1 MWSPGLLAVP
11 PRRVLSLLG
20 AAACLLLAILS
31 SCSNLPLP
39 VAGNGKRG
47 RVDLVPA
54 AESPLPNGN
63 RPIALDGEWQHF
75 RGRLLYPI
83 DFEDGTP
90 GGAVPAPLAREG
102 RAPGERGSRLYGTY
116 HLVIEGTSPDA
127 HEGMIVPALG
137 SAYTI
142 WVNGAKVAESGRVA
156 TSGTDEVPG
165 ERGTLALFSSTG
177 SRAELVAQISA
188 FHYKGGSG
196 VPILFGSRK
205 AILAYDA
212 LSIGTQWSLIALLSL
227 LFLILVGRY
236 LAALGSGR
244 GPRFPLYALVSLAG
258 ILGVLTSRSLFGLP
272 MAGPPSAAF
281 PWGIGSRANELSFLA
296 YFPLAYLGV
305 LERAARPA
313 ERRYSLVLTIAGSL
327 AAIVPLFL
335 SGGLF
340 PWISVIAGGL
350 LTLGFI
356 YPVATAA
363 GAGRAAASEAAAT
376 AAGRRGADPWLAA
389 GLALLLLGSAIDIAG
404 QAGYL
409 QLGSASPAAALLF
422 VLLLL
427 IGDIG
432 GPAGGRAVKLA
443 GGSARLSPGETV
455 AARGA
460 TEGEAAG
467 CASLAEELRK
477 PIQGIVSL
485 AESLLAEPALPEGQ
499 VLSLSLIAS
508 SALRLANAV
517 SDISDEEK
525 LNAGG
530 MDLDL
535 VPVALDQIVE
545 RAVEVS
551 RQLVAGRDVKVR
563 NELSRSLPPAL
574 GDAGRLERIVY
585 NIVGEAIARLKS
597 GSVVVRGE
605 AGEGTIELRVETHPS
620 EASLQEASTEGS
632 ASTSARTRR
641 DTSPLGLHVAE
652 ELIRLHRGEVR
663 QVVEGAGD
671 AHFAF
676 AFTLLQAESGVAE
689 EAPGIS
695 EELIRLEG
703 LETGEVSAA
712 EAEDDDRSF
721 RILIAD
727 DDPVSL
733 QTMRNKLLAEHY
745 RVMTTMNGEQA
756 LAMIKAAPPDLV
768 LADAMVT
775 KVNGYDICR
784 AVRRTY
790 AANELPVLI
799 LVDPNEMT
807 GLMEGLEAG
816 ANDFIT
822 KPIVLDE
829 FMVRVKTHLN
839 LAKINS
845 LYSRFVPIEL
855 LHFLGH
861 DNVVE
866 LKLGDQI
873 QREMTI
879 LFVDIRAFT
888 NLSER
893 MTPEENFKFI
903 NSYLSRITPIIRQ
916 NNGFIDKYI
925 GDAILALYPGNPEDA
940 LRSAIRMVEY
950 LHEYN
955 GYRKNSGYRPI
966 SVGIGIHTGNLIV
979 GIIGDNERMQGTVIS
994 DAVNLASR
1002 VQDVTKLY
1010 GANII
1015 ISQDTF
1021 VRLDNPTAYNF
1032 RFLGKVKV
1040 KGKDQT
1046 VSLFEI
1052 FDGELPDVVAVKSK
1066 TKQAFEDAILLFSQ
1080 RKLQEAAESFRRII
1094 SQNPDDRAA
1103 ALFLNRANWLLN
1115 REKASWLLRG

>member
-1 MWSPGLLAVP
+1 MRSW
-11 PRRVLSLLG
+11 SLLYSRPVRPVIPVV
-20 AAACLLLAILS
+20 AALCLVLVTFS
-31 SCSNLPLP
+31 SCSFSPFP
-39 VAGNGKRG
+39 VARHLQEGRLDLSVAGGTASPRG
-47 RVDLVPA
+47 H
-54 AESPLPNGN
+54 

-75 RGRLLYPI
+75 PGRLLYPV
-83 DFEDGTP
+83 DFSDRTP
-90 GGAVPAPLAREG
+90 EGAVPAPLGSEG
-102 RAPGERGSRLYGTY
+102 GGLGRTSDRLFGTY
-116 HLVIEGTSPDA
+116 HLVIAGLRRGEQ
-127 HEGMIVPALG
+127 EGMVIPALG

-156 TSGTDEVPG
+156 TSGTGEVPG

-177 SRAELVAQISA
+177 SIAELVVQISA

-196 VPILFGSRK
+196 VPILFGSRS

-212 LSIGTQWSLIALLSL
+212 LSVGIQWSLIALLSL
-227 LFLILVGRY
+227 LFLIVMARY
-236 LAALGSGR
+236 LGAISLGR
-244 GPRFPLYALVSLAG
+244 RPRFPFFALLSLAG
-258 ILGVLTSRSLFGLP
+258 ILGALTARSLFGLP
-272 MAGPPSAAF
+272 MTGSPVAAF
-281 PWGIGSRANELSFLA
+281 PSGVALRAGELSFFA
-296 YFPLAYLGV
+296 YFPLAYLEAIG
-305 LERAARPA
+305 RACGPFA
-313 ERRYSLVLTIAGSL
+313 RRYSLVLAVAGGA

-335 SGGLF
+335 PVAWFSPIAIVAGGLF
-340 PWISVIAGGL
+340 S
-350 LTLGFI
+350 LGFI
-356 YPVATAA
+356 YPAASAA
-363 GAGRAAASEAAAT
+363 GAARGAAQAPGGVRAANA
-376 AAGRRGADPWLAA
+376 RRADPWFSA
-389 GLALLLLGSAIDIAG
+389 GLALLFIGLAVDVVGEV
-404 QAGYL
+404 GYV
-409 QLGSASPAAALLF
+409 QLGSASPAAALVF

-427 IGDIG
+427 IPEIV
-432 GPAGGRAVKLA
+432 GPARTDSADERSLEPSSA
-443 GGSARLSPGETV
+443 PSRPEGSGA
-455 AARGA
+455 AARGG
-460 TEGEAAG
+460 TF
-467 CASLAEELRK
+467 AEELRK

-485 AESLLAEPALPEGQ
+485 AESVLAEPALPEGQ

-508 SALRLANAV
+508 SALRLASAV
-517 SDISDEEK
+517 SDIADDERLSE
-525 LNAGG
+525 GRIE
-530 MDLDL
+530 LDL
-535 VPVALDQIVE
+535 GPVALDQVVE
-545 RAVEVS
+545 RAVEVT
-551 RQLVAGRDVKVR
+551 RPLVVGRDVTVR
-563 NELSRSLPPAL
+563 NELSHTLPLAL
-574 GDAGRLERIVY
+574 GDTGRLERILY
-585 NIVGEAIARLKS
+585 NIICEAIAGLES
-597 GSVVVRGE
+597 GSVTIQGE
-605 AGEGTIELRVETHPS
+605 AKDGMLELRVESSPAAASPQEPAEERSTLVRHPRPLS
-620 EASLQEASTEGS
+620 H
-632 ASTSARTRR
+632 
-641 DTSPLGLHVAE
+641 LGLRVAE
-652 ELIRLHRGEVR
+652 ELIRLHRGEVKKR
-663 QVVEGAGD
+663 EGEGDD
-671 AHFAF
+671 AHFALT
-676 AFTLLQAESGVAE
+676 FTVPRAESAAPEAE
-689 EAPGIS
+689 PDIT
-695 EELIRLEG
+695 EELIRLDG
-703 LETGEVSAA
+703 LETGEVTAA
-712 EAEDDDRSF
+712 ESQEDDRSF

-756 LAMIKAAPPDLV
+756 LAMIKSDPPDLV
-768 LADAMVT
+768 LADAMVS
-775 KVNGYDICR
+775 KVGGYDICR

-807 GLMEGLEAG
+807 GLMEGLGAG

-861 DNVVE
+861 DNIVE

-893 MTPEENFKFI
+893 MTPQENFKFI

-925 GDAILALYPGNPEDA
+925 GDAILALYPGDPEDA

-966 SVGIGIHTGNLIV
+966 SIGIGIHTGNLIV

-1002 VQDVTKLY
+1002 VQDVTKIY

-1021 VRLDNPTAYNF
+1021 VRLENPTAYNF

-1052 FDGELPDVVAVKSK
+1052 FDGELPEIIAAKSK

-1080 RKLQEAAESFRRII
+1080 RRLQEAAASFRRILA
-1094 SQNPDDRAA
+1094 QNPDDRAA
-1103 ALFLNRANWLLN
+1103 ALFLNRADWLLK
-1115 REKASWLLRG
+1115 REKASWLLRS